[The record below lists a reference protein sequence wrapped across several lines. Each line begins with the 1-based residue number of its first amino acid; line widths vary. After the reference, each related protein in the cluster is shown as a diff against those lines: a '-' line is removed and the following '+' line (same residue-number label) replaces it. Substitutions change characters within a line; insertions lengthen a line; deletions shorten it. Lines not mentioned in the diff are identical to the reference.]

1 MLSEYDRNIEYLM
14 VKFKKAYCSNS
25 DNFSN
30 VPQPSH
36 HHDQGFCFV
45 LFFFGGGEEVDIK
58 KIFGAMQQREKYFSG
73 LLVGSGACSPE
84 SFEKVVFRIS

>member
-30 VPQPSH
+30 VPQLSH
-36 HHDQGFCFV
+36 HHDQGFC
-45 LFFFGGGEEVDIK
+45 LGGGGGGE
-58 KIFGAMQQREKYFSG
+58 
-73 LLVGSGACSPE
+73 GS
-84 SFEKVVFRIS
+84 RY

>member
-1 MLSEYDRNIEYLM
+1 MLSEYDKNIEYLM

-36 HHDQGFCFV
+36 HHDQGFC
-45 LFFFGGGEEVDIK
+45 LGGEGGGEEVDIK
-58 KIFGAMQQREKYFSG
+58 KNFGAMQRREKYFSG